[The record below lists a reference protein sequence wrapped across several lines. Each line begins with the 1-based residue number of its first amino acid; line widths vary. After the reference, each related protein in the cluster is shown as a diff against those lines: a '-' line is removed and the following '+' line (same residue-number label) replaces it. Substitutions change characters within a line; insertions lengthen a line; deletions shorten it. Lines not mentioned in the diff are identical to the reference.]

1 MKIEV
6 AKSAGFCFGVKRATK
21 IALDTLKKQKN
32 VFILGDI
39 VHNKQVIDEL
49 RKNGIKRISKLK
61 KFKNATLIIRAH
73 GEPKNIYKKSKELG
87 VKIIDATCPMVKE
100 IHKIALNLQNDK
112 YKIIII
118 GDKNHEEVIGIAG
131 QLKNR
136 PFVVQN
142 ISDIARI
149 KFDENSKIA
158 IITQSTQEIGHV
170 LKIVNVIKSK
180 FKNINFINTI
190 CNPTKYKQKE
200 IKLISKSNDLM
211 LVIGSKNSANT
222 KRLFE
227 ISKRINP
234 KTYWIES
241 KREIKSDWLTGAKK
255 VGITAGASTPDV
267 TIRETI
273 KHLKRLKNVSII

>member
-21 IALDTLKKQKN
+21 IALDTLKKKNN

-39 VHNKQVIDEL
+39 VHNKQVIDDL
-49 RKNGIKRISKLK
+49 RGNGIKLISKLIK
-61 KFKNATLIIRAH
+61 HKNATLIIRAH
-73 GEPKNIYKKSKELG
+73 GEPKGVYQKAKELG
-87 VKIIDATCPMVKE
+87 FVIIDATCPMVKE
-100 IHKIALNLQNDK
+100 IHNMAVSLEEER

-118 GDKNHEEVIGIAG
+118 GDRNHEEVIGIAG

-142 ISDIARI
+142 TKDIPRI
-149 KFDENSKIA
+149 KFAKNDKIA
-158 IITQSTQEIGHV
+158 IITQSTQEIEHV
-170 LKIVNVIKSK
+170 LHIVMVIKSK
-180 FKNINFINTI
+180 FKNITFVNTI
-190 CNPTKYKQKE
+190 CNPTKSKQKE
-200 IKLISKSNDLM
+200 IKSLSESNDLV

-227 ISKRINP
+227 ISKQINP
-234 KTYWIES
+234 NTYWIES
-241 KREIKSDWLTGAKK
+241 KREIKSDWLKGIKS
-255 VGITAGASTPDV
+255 VGITAGASTPDI

-273 KHLKRLKNVSII
+273 KYMEGLND